1 MNIGIFGGT
10 FNPIHYGHLINVE
23 LVRSE
28 TGLDRVILVP
38 TKQPVHRLL
47 RRHKNHSIDFKPRDL
62 VSRNLQVPGY
72 EVSRLEIDREEP
84 SYTIITVEALMA
96 RYPEADLHLIIGMDS
111 LNDIHTWREADRLVK
126 MVSLIVM
133 RRPGAEVH
141 TDMVPEGARVRFIE
155 NPLIDIHGS
164 EIRER
169 LARGLSVRFQIP
181 DMVLDYIH
189 QRGLYL
195 T

>member
-38 TKQPVHRLL
+38 TKQPVHKELEGNASAEDRYAMACLA
-47 RRHKNHSIDFKPRDL
+47 
-62 VSRNLQVPGY
+62 VAQVPGY